1 MARREKKN
9 VKNNWILK
17 IIVVAIFLVAAIV
30 VIKISGNYRN
40 NDIVG
45 KINLII
51 NNSNVTSD
59 LKQDIFI
66 DENDVIY
73 ISKDDIENFFDNY
86 IIYISKD
93 DIENFFDN
101 YIYYDEKYNQII
113 TGSAT
118 KIANM
123 VVGENTATVNSAE
136 VDLKSPVIEKD
147 NEYYIPFS
155 ELDSVY
161 NVDIEYV
168 NNRVVI
174 DSLDRKY
181 QIATVAKDINVKS
194 NPTNLSRTVDKVKTG
209 DTVVISNRED
219 DLVKS
224 GWQKIRTSNGVLGYV
239 KENTLGKINTIR
251 EDIVETAKV
260 DGKVSLAW
268 EYFSDY
274 GEAPS
279 RTGAMDGVNVVSPTF
294 FRLEQSGQGNVTENV
309 GTAGLNY
316 INWAHNNGIE
326 VWAMISN
333 ESMMETTSE
342 IMNDYK
348 LRNKLIANIVDLV
361 VKYNLD
367 GINIDFEN
375 MYMEDKAM
383 FNRFL
388 IELEP
393 RLNEMGK
400 VLSVDVTAPDG
411 SETWSMCFD
420 RNTISKVAD
429 YIIFMAYDQYGANS
443 NKEGTTAGCD
453 WVEVNVTKF
462 LGQEGV
468 DPDKLILAVPFYTRL
483 WKEENGKISSDTVDL
498 KDVDKVLPSNVE
510 KRWDDNLKQYYVEYT
525 QNGAVYK
532 MWVEDTTS
540 ISAKLDLI
548 NEYKL
553 AGAAYWEKDREPDSL
568 WNIISETLGVE

>member
-17 IIVVAIFLVAAIV
+17 IIVVAIFLVAAII

-40 NDIVG
+40 DDIIG
-45 KINLII
+45 KINLVI

-86 IIYISKD
+86 I
-93 DIENFFDN
+93 
-101 YIYYDEKYNQII
+101 YYDEKYNQII
-113 TGSAT
+113 TGSST

-136 VDLKSPVIEKD
+136 IKLKSPVVEKD
-147 NEYYIPFS
+147 NEYFIPFS
-155 ELDSVY
+155 ELKGVY
-161 NVDIEYV
+161 NVDIEYI
-168 NNRVVI
+168 NNRVVV

-181 QIATVAKDINVKS
+181 QIATAAKDINVKS
-194 NPTNLSRTVDKVKTG
+194 NPTTLSRTVDKVKAG
-209 DTVVISNRED
+209 DAVVISNRED

-274 GEAPS
+274 GEAPARS
-279 RTGAMDGVNVVSPTF
+279 GAMDGVNVVSPTF

-316 INWAHNNGIE
+316 INWAHNNGIK

-333 ESMMETTSE
+333 ESMIETTSE
-342 IMNDYK
+342 IMNDYA
-348 LRNKLIANIVDLV
+348 LRNKLVNNIIDLV

-375 MYMEDKAM
+375 MYMDDKAM

-400 VLSVDVTAPDG
+400 ALSVDVTAPDG

-429 YIIFMAYDQYGANS
+429 YIIFMAYDQNGAS
-443 NKEGTTAGCD
+443 SPVEGTTAGCD
-453 WVEVNVTKF
+453 WVEANVTKF

-468 DPDKLILAVPFYTRL
+468 DSDKLVLAVPFYTRL
-483 WKEENGKISSDTVDL
+483 WKESNGEVSSDTVDL
-498 KDVDKVLPSNVE
+498 KDVDKVLPANVE
-510 KRWDDNLKQYYVEYT
+510 RKWDDNLKQYYVEYT
-525 QNGAVYK
+525 ENGAVYK
-532 MWVEDTTS
+532 MWIEDTTS

-548 NEYKL
+548 NEYQL
-553 AGAAYWEKDREPDSL
+553 AGAAYWEKDRE
-568 WNIISETLGVE
+568 SEEVWDVVQEKIFGN

>member
-1 MARREKKN
+1 MARREKSK

-17 IIVVAIFLVAAIV
+17 IIVVAVFLVATIL
-30 VIKISGNYRN
+30 VIKISGNYKN
-40 NDIVG
+40 NEIIG
-45 KINLII
+45 KINLVI
-51 NNSNVTSD
+51 NNSNVTNA
-59 LKQDIFI
+59 LKQDIFV
-66 DENDVIY
+66 DENNV
-73 ISKDDIENFFDNY
+73 
-86 IIYISKD
+86 IYISKD

-113 TGSAT
+113 TGSST

-123 VVGENTATVNSAE
+123 VVGENKAVVNSAE
-136 VDLKSPVIEKD
+136 IKLKSPVVEK
-147 NEYYIPFS
+147 NGEYFIPFS
-155 ELDSVY
+155 ELTGVY
-161 NVDIEYV
+161 NVDIEYI
-168 NNRVVI
+168 NNRVVV

-181 QIATVAKDINVKS
+181 QIATAAKNVSVKS
-194 NPTNLSRTVDKVKTG
+194 SPTALSRTVDKINAG

-239 KENTLGKINTIR
+239 KENTLGKTNTIR
-251 EDIVETAKV
+251 EDIEKTAKV
-260 DGKVSLAW
+260 EGKVSLAW

-274 GEAPS
+274 GEAPARS
-279 RTGAMDGVNVVSPTF
+279 GAMDGVNVVSPTF

-316 INWAHNNGIE
+316 INWAHNNGIK

-333 ESMMETTSE
+333 ESMIDTTSE
-342 IMNDYK
+342 ILNDYK
-348 LRNKLIANIVDLV
+348 YRDKLINNIVNLV

-400 VLSVDVTAPDG
+400 ALSVDVTAPDG

-429 YIIFMAYDQYGANS
+429 YIIFMAYDQYGAS
-443 NKEGTTAGCD
+443 SAQEGTTAGCN
-453 WVEVNVTKF
+453 WVEANITKF
-462 LGQEGV
+462 LGQEDV
-468 DPDKLILAVPFYTRL
+468 NPDKLVLAVPFYTRL
-483 WKEENGKISSDTVDL
+483 WVEGDEDSPYPVDM
-498 KDVDKVLPSNVE
+498 KNVDAVIPSNLE
-510 KRWDDNLKQYYVEYT
+510 KTWDDNLKQYYVEYT
-525 QNGAVYK
+525 ENGALHK
-532 MWVEDTTS
+532 MWIEDTTS

-548 NEYKL
+548 GKYKL
-553 AGAAYWEKDREPDSL
+553 AGAAYWEKDRESPEVWS
-568 WNIISETLGVE
+568 IVKEKLGN

>member
-1 MARREKKN
+1 MSRREKKS
-9 VKNNWILK
+9 VKGNWIFK
-17 IIVVAIFLVAAIV
+17 IIVVAIVLLAAIF
-30 VIKISGNYRN
+30 VIKIAGNYKN

-45 KINLII
+45 KVNLII
-51 NNSNVTSD
+51 NNSNVTAD
-59 LKQDIFI
+59 LRQDVFV
-66 DENDVIY
+66 DENGVIY
-73 ISKDDIENFFDNY
+73 IAKE
-86 IIYISKD
+86 

-113 TGSAT
+113 TGSST

-123 VVGENTATVNSAE
+123 VVGENSATVNSAE
-136 VDLKSPVIEKD
+136 VKLKSPVIEKE
-147 NEYYIPFS
+147 NKYFIPFS
-155 ELDSVY
+155 ELKSVY
-161 NVDIEYV
+161 NVDIEYI
-168 NNRVVI
+168 NNRVVV

-181 QIATVAKDINVKS
+181 QIATVAKDISIKS
-194 NPTNLSRTVDKVKTG
+194 KPTSLSRTVDKIKAG
-209 DTVVISNRED
+209 DAVVISNRKD

-224 GWQKIRTSNGVLGYV
+224 GWKKIRTSNGSLGYV
-239 KENTLGKINTIR
+239 KEDNLGKINTIR
-251 EDIVETAKV
+251 DDMVETSKV
-260 DGKVSLAW
+260 EGKVSLAW

-274 GEAPS
+274 GSAPERS
-279 RTGAMDGVNVVSPTF
+279 GAMDGVNVVSPTF
-294 FRLEQSGQGNVTENV
+294 FRLEQLGKGNVKENV
-309 GTAGLNY
+309 GTAGINY
-316 INWAHNNGIE
+316 INWAHNNGLK

-333 ESMMETTSE
+333 ESMLDTTSE

-348 LRNKLIANIVDLV
+348 LRNKLINNIVNLV

-400 VLSVDVTAPDG
+400 VLTVDVTAPDG

-429 YIIFMAYDQYGANS
+429 YIIFMAYDQYGASS

-453 WVEVNVTKF
+453 WVEANITKF

-468 DPDKLILAVPFYTRL
+468 NPDKLVLAVPFYTRL
-483 WKEENGKISSDTVDL
+483 WKEANGKVSSETVDL
-498 KDVDKVLPSNVE
+498 KDVDKVIPANVE
-510 KRWDDNLKQYYVEYT
+510 KKWNDNLKQYYIEYT

-532 MWVEDTTS
+532 MWIEDLKS

-548 NEYKL
+548 NKYKL
-553 AGAAYWEKDREPDSL
+553 AGVAYWEKDRESPEVWD
-568 WNIISETLGVE
+568 IVKEKLGN

>member
-30 VIKISGNYRN
+30 IIKISGNYRN
-40 NDIVG
+40 DDIIG
-45 KINLII
+45 KINLVI

-86 IIYISKD
+86 I
-93 DIENFFDN
+93 
-101 YIYYDEKYNQII
+101 YYDEKYNQII
-113 TGSAT
+113 TGSST

-136 VDLKSPVIEKD
+136 IKLKSPVVEKD
-147 NEYYIPFS
+147 NEYFIPFS
-155 ELDSVY
+155 ELKGVY
-161 NVDIEYV
+161 NVDIEYI
-168 NNRVVI
+168 NNRVVV

-194 NPTNLSRTVDKVKTG
+194 NPTTLSRTVDKVKAG
-209 DTVVISNRED
+209 DAVVISNRED
-219 DLVKS
+219 ELVKS

-274 GEAPS
+274 GEAPARS
-279 RTGAMDGVNVVSPTF
+279 GAMDGVNVVSPTF

-316 INWAHNNGIE
+316 INWAHNNGIK

-333 ESMMETTSE
+333 ESMIETTSE
-342 IMNDYK
+342 IMNDYA
-348 LRNKLIANIVDLV
+348 LRNKLVNNIIDLV

-375 MYMEDKAM
+375 MYMDDKAM

-400 VLSVDVTAPDG
+400 ALSVDVTAPDG

-429 YIIFMAYDQYGANS
+429 YIIFMAYDQNGAS
-443 NKEGTTAGCD
+443 SPVEGTTAGCD
-453 WVEVNVTKF
+453 WVEANVTKF

-468 DPDKLILAVPFYTRL
+468 DSDKLVLAVPFYTRL
-483 WKEENGKISSDTVDL
+483 WKESNGEVSSDTVDL
-498 KDVDKVLPSNVE
+498 KDVDKVLPANVE
-510 KRWDDNLKQYYVEYT
+510 RKWDDNLKQYYVEYT
-525 QNGAVYK
+525 ENGAVYK
-532 MWVEDTTS
+532 MWIEDTTS

-548 NEYKL
+548 NEYQL
-553 AGAAYWEKDREPDSL
+553 AGAAYWEKDRE
-568 WNIISETLGVE
+568 SEEVWDVVQEKLFGN

>member
-45 KINLII
+45 KINLVI

-66 DENDVIY
+66 DENDV
-73 ISKDDIENFFDNY
+73 
-86 IIYISKD
+86 IYISKD

-123 VVGENTATVNSAE
+123 VVGENMATVNSAE

-147 NEYYIPFS
+147 SEYYIPFS

-251 EDIVETAKV
+251 EDIVETTKV

-279 RTGAMDGVNVVSPTF
+279 RSGAMDGVNVVSPTF

-333 ESMMETTSE
+333 ESMLETTSE

-498 KDVDKVLPSNVE
+498 KDVDKVLLSNVE

-553 AGAAYWEKDREPDSL
+553 AGAAYWEKDRESPEVWDIVKEKL
-568 WNIISETLGVE
+568 FGN

>member
-30 VIKISGNYRN
+30 IIKISGNYRN
-40 NDIVG
+40 DDIIG
-45 KINLII
+45 KINLVI

-86 IIYISKD
+86 I
-93 DIENFFDN
+93 
-101 YIYYDEKYNQII
+101 YYDEKYNQII
-113 TGSAT
+113 TGSST

-136 VDLKSPVIEKD
+136 IKLKSPVVEKD
-147 NEYYIPFS
+147 NEYFIPFS
-155 ELDSVY
+155 ELKGVY
-161 NVDIEYV
+161 NVDIEYI
-168 NNRVVI
+168 NNRVVV

-181 QIATVAKDINVKS
+181 QIATAAKDINVKS
-194 NPTNLSRTVDKVKTG
+194 NPTTLSRTVDKVKAG
-209 DTVVISNRED
+209 DAVVISNRED

-274 GEAPS
+274 GEAPARS
-279 RTGAMDGVNVVSPTF
+279 GAMDGVNVVSPTF

-316 INWAHNNGIE
+316 INWAHNNGIK

-333 ESMMETTSE
+333 ESMIETTSE
-342 IMNDYK
+342 IMNDYA
-348 LRNKLIANIVDLV
+348 LRNKLVNNIIDLV

-375 MYMEDKAM
+375 MYMDDKAM

-400 VLSVDVTAPDG
+400 ALSVDVTAPDG

-429 YIIFMAYDQYGANS
+429 YIIFMAYDQNGAS
-443 NKEGTTAGCD
+443 SPVEGTTAGCD
-453 WVEVNVTKF
+453 WVEANVTKF

-468 DPDKLILAVPFYTRL
+468 DSDKLVLAVPFYTRL
-483 WKEENGKISSDTVDL
+483 WKESNGEVSSDTVDL
-498 KDVDKVLPSNVE
+498 KDVDKVLPANVE
-510 KRWDDNLKQYYVEYT
+510 RKWDDNLKQYYVEYT
-525 QNGAVYK
+525 ENGAVYK
-532 MWVEDTTS
+532 MWIEDTTS

-548 NEYKL
+548 NEYQL
-553 AGAAYWEKDREPDSL
+553 AGAAYWEKDRE
-568 WNIISETLGVE
+568 SEEVWDVVQEKLFGN

>member
-1 MARREKKN
+1 MSRREKKS
-9 VKNNWILK
+9 VKGNWIFK
-17 IIVVAIFLVAAIV
+17 IIVVAIVLLAAIF
-30 VIKISGNYRN
+30 VIKIAGNYKN

-45 KINLII
+45 KVNLII
-51 NNSNVTSD
+51 NNSNVTAD
-59 LKQDIFI
+59 LKQDVFV
-66 DENDVIY
+66 DENGVIY
-73 ISKDDIENFFDNY
+73 IAKE
-86 IIYISKD
+86 

-113 TGSAT
+113 TGSST

-123 VVGENTATVNSAE
+123 VVGENSATVNSAE
-136 VDLKSPVIEKD
+136 VKLKSPVIEKE
-147 NEYYIPFS
+147 NKYFIPFS
-155 ELDSVY
+155 ELKSVY
-161 NVDIEYV
+161 NVDIEYI
-168 NNRVVI
+168 NNRVVV

-181 QIATVAKDINVKS
+181 QIATVAKDISIKS
-194 NPTNLSRTVDKVKTG
+194 KPTSLSRTVDKIKAG
-209 DTVVISNRED
+209 DAVVISNRKD

-224 GWQKIRTSNGVLGYV
+224 GWKKIRTSNGSLGYV
-239 KENTLGKINTIR
+239 KEDNLGKINTIR
-251 EDIVETAKV
+251 DDMVETSKV
-260 DGKVSLAW
+260 EGKVSLAW

-274 GEAPS
+274 VSAPERS
-279 RTGAMDGVNVVSPTF
+279 GAMGGVNVVSPTF
-294 FRLEQSGQGNVTENV
+294 FRLEQLGKGNVKENV
-309 GTAGLNY
+309 GTAGINY
-316 INWAHNNGIE
+316 INWAHNNGLK

-333 ESMMETTSE
+333 ESMLDTTSE

-348 LRNKLIANIVDLV
+348 LRNKLINNIVNLV

-400 VLSVDVTAPDG
+400 VLTVDVTAPDG

-429 YIIFMAYDQYGANS
+429 YIIFMAYDQYGASS
-443 NKEGTTAGCD
+443 NKEGTTSGCD
-453 WVEVNVTKF
+453 WVEANITKF

-468 DPDKLILAVPFYTRL
+468 NPDKLVLAVPFYTRL
-483 WKEENGKISSDTVDL
+483 WKEANGKVSSETVDL
-498 KDVDKVLPSNVE
+498 KDVDKVIPANVE
-510 KRWDDNLKQYYVEYT
+510 KKWNDNLKQYYIEYT

-532 MWVEDTTS
+532 MWIEDLKS

-548 NEYKL
+548 NKYKL
-553 AGAAYWEKDREPDSL
+553 AGAAYWEKDRESPEVWD
-568 WNIISETLGVE
+568 IVKEKLGN

>member
-1 MARREKKN
+1 MSRREKKN
-9 VKNNWILK
+9 VKGNWIFK
-17 IIVVAIFLVAAIV
+17 IIVVAIVLLAAIF
-30 VIKISGNYRN
+30 VIKIAGNYKN

-45 KINLII
+45 KVNLII
-51 NNSNVTSD
+51 NNSNVTAD
-59 LKQDIFI
+59 LKQDVFV
-66 DENDVIY
+66 DENGVIY
-73 ISKDDIENFFDNY
+73 IAKE
-86 IIYISKD
+86 

-113 TGSAT
+113 TGSST

-123 VVGENTATVNSAE
+123 VVGGNSATVNSAE
-136 VDLKSPVIEKD
+136 VKLKSPVIEKE
-147 NEYYIPFS
+147 NKYFIPFS
-155 ELDSVY
+155 ELKSVY
-161 NVDIEYV
+161 NVDIEYI
-168 NNRVVI
+168 NNRVVV

-181 QIATVAKDINVKS
+181 QIATVAKDISIKS
-194 NPTNLSRTVDKVKTG
+194 KPTSLSRTVDKIKAG
-209 DTVVISNRED
+209 DAVVISNRKD

-224 GWQKIRTSNGVLGYV
+224 GWKKIRTSNGSLGYV
-239 KENTLGKINTIR
+239 KEDNLGKINTIR
-251 EDIVETAKV
+251 DDMVETSKV
-260 DGKVSLAW
+260 EGKVSLAW

-274 GEAPS
+274 GSAPERS
-279 RTGAMDGVNVVSPTF
+279 GAMDGVNIVSPTF
-294 FRLEQSGQGNVTENV
+294 FRLEQLGKGNVKENV
-309 GTAGLNY
+309 GTAGINY
-316 INWAHNNGIE
+316 INWAHNNGLK

-333 ESMMETTSE
+333 ESMLDTTSE

-348 LRNKLIANIVDLV
+348 LRNKLINNIVNLV

-400 VLSVDVTAPDG
+400 VLTVDVTAPDG

-429 YIIFMAYDQYGANS
+429 YIIFMAYDQYGASS

-453 WVEVNVTKF
+453 WVEANITKF

-468 DPDKLILAVPFYTRL
+468 NPDKLVLAVPFYTRL
-483 WKEENGKISSDTVDL
+483 WKEANGKVSSETVDL
-498 KDVDKVLPSNVE
+498 KDVDKVIPANVE
-510 KRWDDNLKQYYVEYT
+510 KKWNDNLKQYYIEYT

-532 MWVEDTTS
+532 MWIEDLKS

-548 NEYKL
+548 NKYKL
-553 AGAAYWEKDREPDSL
+553 AGAAYWEKDRESPEVWD
-568 WNIISETLGVE
+568 IVKEKLGN

>member
-1 MARREKKN
+1 MSRREKKS
-9 VKNNWILK
+9 VKGNWIFK
-17 IIVVAIFLVAAIV
+17 IIVVSIVLLAAIF
-30 VIKISGNYRN
+30 VIKIAGNYKN

-45 KINLII
+45 KVNLII
-51 NNSNVTSD
+51 NNSNVTAD
-59 LKQDIFI
+59 LKQDVFV
-66 DENDVIY
+66 DENGVIY
-73 ISKDDIENFFDNY
+73 IAKE
-86 IIYISKD
+86 

-113 TGSAT
+113 TGSST

-123 VVGENTATVNSAE
+123 VVGENSATVNSAE
-136 VDLKSPVIEKD
+136 VKLKSPVIEKE
-147 NEYYIPFS
+147 NKYFIPFS
-155 ELDSVY
+155 ELKSVY
-161 NVDIEYV
+161 NVDIEYI
-168 NNRVVI
+168 NNIVVV

-181 QIATVAKDINVKS
+181 QIATVAKDISIKS
-194 NPTNLSRTVDKVKTG
+194 KPTSLSRTVDKIKAG
-209 DTVVISNRED
+209 DAVVISNRKD

-224 GWQKIRTSNGVLGYV
+224 GWKKIRTSNGSLGYV
-239 KENTLGKINTIR
+239 KEDNLGKINTIR
-251 EDIVETAKV
+251 DDMVETSKV
-260 DGKVSLAW
+260 EGKVSLAW

-274 GEAPS
+274 GSAPERS
-279 RTGAMDGVNVVSPTF
+279 GAMDGVNVVSPTF
-294 FRLEQSGQGNVTENV
+294 FRLEQLGKGNVKENV
-309 GTAGLNY
+309 GTAGINY
-316 INWAHNNGIE
+316 INWAHNNGLK

-333 ESMMETTSE
+333 ESMLDTTSE

-348 LRNKLIANIVDLV
+348 LRNKLINNIVNLV

-400 VLSVDVTAPDG
+400 VLTVDVTAPDG

-429 YIIFMAYDQYGANS
+429 YIIFMAYDQYGASS

-453 WVEVNVTKF
+453 WVEANITKF

-468 DPDKLILAVPFYTRL
+468 NPDKLVLAVPFYTRL
-483 WKEENGKISSDTVDL
+483 WKEANGKVSSETVDL
-498 KDVDKVLPSNVE
+498 KDVDKVIPANVE
-510 KRWDDNLKQYYVEYT
+510 KKWNDNLKQYYIEYT

-532 MWVEDTTS
+532 MWIEDLKS

-548 NEYKL
+548 NKYKL
-553 AGAAYWEKDREPDSL
+553 AGAAYWEKDRESPEVWD
-568 WNIISETLGVE
+568 IVKEKLGN

>member
-1 MARREKKN
+1 MSRREKKS
-9 VKNNWILK
+9 VKGNWIFK
-17 IIVVAIFLVAAIV
+17 IIVVAIVLLAAIF
-30 VIKISGNYRN
+30 VIKIAGNYKN

-45 KINLII
+45 KVNLII
-51 NNSNVTSD
+51 NNSNVTAD
-59 LKQDIFI
+59 LKQDVFV
-66 DENDVIY
+66 DENGVIY
-73 ISKDDIENFFDNY
+73 IAKE
-86 IIYISKD
+86 

-113 TGSAT
+113 TGSST

-123 VVGENTATVNSAE
+123 VVGENSATVNSAE
-136 VDLKSPVIEKD
+136 VKLKSPVIEKE
-147 NEYYIPFS
+147 NKYFIPFS
-155 ELDSVY
+155 ELKSVY
-161 NVDIEYV
+161 NVDIEYI
-168 NNRVVI
+168 NNRVVV

-181 QIATVAKDINVKS
+181 QIATVAKDISIKS
-194 NPTNLSRTVDKVKTG
+194 KPTSLSRTVDKIKAG
-209 DTVVISNRED
+209 DAVVISNRKD

-224 GWQKIRTSNGVLGYV
+224 GWKKIRTSNGSLGYV
-239 KENTLGKINTIR
+239 KEDNLGKINTIR
-251 EDIVETAKV
+251 DDMVETSKV
-260 DGKVSLAW
+260 EGKVSLAW

-274 GEAPS
+274 GSAPERS
-279 RTGAMDGVNVVSPTF
+279 GAMDGVNVVSPTF
-294 FRLEQSGQGNVTENV
+294 FRLEQLGKGNVKENV
-309 GTAGLNY
+309 GTAGINY
-316 INWAHNNGIE
+316 INWAHNNGLK

-333 ESMMETTSE
+333 ESMLDTTSE

-348 LRNKLIANIVDLV
+348 LRNKLINNIVNLV

-400 VLSVDVTAPDG
+400 VLTVDVTAPDG

-420 RNTISKVAD
+420 RNIISKVAD
-429 YIIFMAYDQYGANS
+429 YIIFMAYDQYGASS

-453 WVEVNVTKF
+453 WVEANITKF

-468 DPDKLILAVPFYTRL
+468 NPDKLVLAVPFYTRL
-483 WKEENGKISSDTVDL
+483 WKEANGKVSSETVDL
-498 KDVDKVLPSNVE
+498 KDVDKVIPANVE
-510 KRWDDNLKQYYVEYT
+510 KKWNDNLKQYYIEYT

-532 MWVEDTTS
+532 MWIEDLKS

-548 NEYKL
+548 NKYKL
-553 AGAAYWEKDREPDSL
+553 AGAAYWEKDRESTEVWD
-568 WNIISETLGVE
+568 IVKEKLGN

>member
-1 MARREKKN
+1 MSRREKKS
-9 VKNNWILK
+9 VKGNWIFK
-17 IIVVAIFLVAAIV
+17 IIVVAIVLLAAIF
-30 VIKISGNYRN
+30 VIKIAGNYKN

-45 KINLII
+45 KVNLII
-51 NNSNVTSD
+51 NNSNVTAD
-59 LKQDIFI
+59 LRQDVFV
-66 DENDVIY
+66 DENGVIY
-73 ISKDDIENFFDNY
+73 IAKE
-86 IIYISKD
+86 

-113 TGSAT
+113 TGSST

-123 VVGENTATVNSAE
+123 VVGENSATVNSAE
-136 VDLKSPVIEKD
+136 VKLKSPVIEKE
-147 NEYYIPFS
+147 NKYFIPFS
-155 ELDSVY
+155 ELKSVY
-161 NVDIEYV
+161 NVDIEYI
-168 NNRVVI
+168 NNRVVV

-181 QIATVAKDINVKS
+181 QIATVTKDISIKS
-194 NPTNLSRTVDKVKTG
+194 KPTSLSRTVDKIKAG
-209 DTVVISNRED
+209 DAVVISNRKD

-224 GWQKIRTSNGVLGYV
+224 GWKKIRTSNGSLGYV
-239 KENTLGKINTIR
+239 KEDNLGKINTIR
-251 EDIVETAKV
+251 DDMVETSKV
-260 DGKVSLAW
+260 EGKVSLAW

-274 GEAPS
+274 GSAPERS
-279 RTGAMDGVNVVSPTF
+279 GAMDGVNVVSPTF
-294 FRLEQSGQGNVTENV
+294 FRLEQLGKGNVKENV
-309 GTAGLNY
+309 GTAGINY
-316 INWAHNNGIE
+316 INWAHNNGLK

-333 ESMMETTSE
+333 ESMLDTTSE

-348 LRNKLIANIVDLV
+348 LRNKLINNIVNLV

-400 VLSVDVTAPDG
+400 VLTVDVTAPDG

-429 YIIFMAYDQYGANS
+429 YIIFMAYDQYGASS

-453 WVEVNVTKF
+453 WVEANITKF

-468 DPDKLILAVPFYTRL
+468 NPDKLVLAVPFYTRL
-483 WKEENGKISSDTVDL
+483 WKEANGKVSSETVDL
-498 KDVDKVLPSNVE
+498 KDVDKVIPANVE
-510 KRWDDNLKQYYVEYT
+510 KKWNDNLKQYYIEYT

-532 MWVEDTTS
+532 MWIEDLKS

-548 NEYKL
+548 NKYKL
-553 AGAAYWEKDREPDSL
+553 AGAAYWEKDRESPEVWD
-568 WNIISETLGVE
+568 IVKEKLGN

>member
-1 MARREKKN
+1 MSRREKKN
-9 VKNNWILK
+9 VKGNWIFK
-17 IIVVAIFLVAAIV
+17 IIVVAIVLLAAIF
-30 VIKISGNYRN
+30 VIKIAGNYKN
-40 NDIVG
+40 NDVVG
-45 KINLII
+45 KVNLII
-51 NNSNVTSD
+51 NNSNVTAD
-59 LKQDIFI
+59 LKQDVFV
-66 DENDVIY
+66 DENGVIY
-73 ISKDDIENFFDNY
+73 IAKE
-86 IIYISKD
+86 

-113 TGSAT
+113 TGSST

-123 VVGENTATVNSAE
+123 VVGENSATVNSAE
-136 VDLKSPVIEKD
+136 VKLKSPVIEKE
-147 NEYYIPFS
+147 NKYFIPFS
-155 ELDSVY
+155 ELKSVY
-161 NVDIEYV
+161 NVDIEYI
-168 NNRVVI
+168 NNRVVV

-181 QIATVAKDINVKS
+181 QIATVAKDISIKS
-194 NPTNLSRTVDKVKTG
+194 KPTSLSRTVDKIKAG
-209 DTVVISNRED
+209 DAVVISNRKD

-224 GWQKIRTSNGVLGYV
+224 GWKKIRTSNGSLGYV
-239 KENTLGKINTIR
+239 KEDNLGKINTIR
-251 EDIVETAKV
+251 DDMVETSKV
-260 DGKVSLAW
+260 EGKVSLAW

-274 GEAPS
+274 GSAPERS
-279 RTGAMDGVNVVSPTF
+279 GAMDGVNVVSPTF
-294 FRLEQSGQGNVTENV
+294 FRLEQLGKGNVKENV
-309 GTAGLNY
+309 GTAGINY
-316 INWAHNNGIE
+316 INWAHNNGLK

-333 ESMMETTSE
+333 ESMLDTTSE

-348 LRNKLIANIVDLV
+348 LRNKLINNIVNLV

-400 VLSVDVTAPDG
+400 VLTVDVTAPDG

-429 YIIFMAYDQYGANS
+429 YIIFMAYDQYGASS

-453 WVEVNVTKF
+453 WVEANITKF

-468 DPDKLILAVPFYTRL
+468 NPDKLVLAVPFYTRL
-483 WKEENGKISSDTVDL
+483 WKEANGKVSSETVDL
-498 KDVDKVLPSNVE
+498 KDVDKVIPANVE
-510 KRWDDNLKQYYVEYT
+510 KKWNDNLKQYYIEYT

-532 MWVEDTTS
+532 MWIEDLKS

-548 NEYKL
+548 NKYKL
-553 AGAAYWEKDREPDSL
+553 AGAAYWEKDRESPEVWD
-568 WNIISETLGVE
+568 IVKEKLGN

>member
-1 MARREKKN
+1 MSRREKKN
-9 VKNNWILK
+9 VKGNWIFK
-17 IIVVAIFLVAAIV
+17 IIVVAIVLLAAIF
-30 VIKISGNYRN
+30 VIKIAGNYKN

-45 KINLII
+45 KVNLII
-51 NNSNVTSD
+51 NNSNVTAD
-59 LKQDIFI
+59 LKQDVFV
-66 DENDVIY
+66 DENGVIY
-73 ISKDDIENFFDNY
+73 IAKE
-86 IIYISKD
+86 

-113 TGSAT
+113 TGSST

-123 VVGENTATVNSAE
+123 VVGENSATVNSAE
-136 VDLKSPVIEKD
+136 VKLKSPVIEKE
-147 NEYYIPFS
+147 NKYFIPFS
-155 ELDSVY
+155 ELKSVY
-161 NVDIEYV
+161 NVDIEYI
-168 NNRVVI
+168 NNRVVV

-181 QIATVAKDINVKS
+181 QIATVAKDISIKS
-194 NPTNLSRTVDKVKTG
+194 KPISLSRTVDKIKAG
-209 DTVVISNRED
+209 DAVVISNRKD

-224 GWQKIRTSNGVLGYV
+224 GWKKIRTSNGSLGYV
-239 KENTLGKINTIR
+239 KEDNLGKINTIR
-251 EDIVETAKV
+251 DDMVETSKV
-260 DGKVSLAW
+260 EGKVSLAW

-274 GEAPS
+274 GSAPERS
-279 RTGAMDGVNVVSPTF
+279 GAMDGVNVVSPTF
-294 FRLEQSGQGNVTENV
+294 FRLEQLGKGNVKENV
-309 GTAGLNY
+309 GTAGINY
-316 INWAHNNGIE
+316 INWAHNNGLK

-333 ESMMETTSE
+333 ESMLDTTSE

-348 LRNKLIANIVDLV
+348 LRNKLINNIVNLV

-400 VLSVDVTAPDG
+400 VLTVDVTAPDG

-429 YIIFMAYDQYGANS
+429 YIIFMAYDQYGASS

-453 WVEVNVTKF
+453 WVEANITKF

-468 DPDKLILAVPFYTRL
+468 NPDKLVLAVPFYTRL
-483 WKEENGKISSDTVDL
+483 WKEANGKVSSETVDL
-498 KDVDKVLPSNVE
+498 KDVDKVIPANVE
-510 KRWDDNLKQYYVEYT
+510 KKWNDNLKQYYIEYT

-532 MWVEDTTS
+532 MWIEDLKS

-548 NEYKL
+548 NKYKL
-553 AGAAYWEKDREPDSL
+553 AGAAYWEKDRESPEVWD
-568 WNIISETLGVE
+568 IVKEKLGN

>member
-1 MARREKKN
+1 MSRREKKN
-9 VKNNWILK
+9 VKGNWIFK
-17 IIVVAIFLVAAIV
+17 IIVVAIVLLAAIF
-30 VIKISGNYRN
+30 VIKIAGNYKN

-45 KINLII
+45 KVNLII
-51 NNSNVTSD
+51 NNSNVTAD
-59 LKQDIFI
+59 LKQDVFV
-66 DENDVIY
+66 DENGVIY
-73 ISKDDIENFFDNY
+73 IAKE
-86 IIYISKD
+86 

-113 TGSAT
+113 TGSST

-123 VVGENTATVNSAE
+123 VVGENSATVNSAE
-136 VDLKSPVIEKD
+136 VKLKSPVIEKE
-147 NEYYIPFS
+147 NKYFIPFS
-155 ELDSVY
+155 ELKSVY
-161 NVDIEYV
+161 NVDIEYI
-168 NNRVVI
+168 NNRVVV

-181 QIATVAKDINVKS
+181 QIATVAKDISIKS
-194 NPTNLSRTVDKVKTG
+194 KPTSLSRTVDKIKAG
-209 DTVVISNRED
+209 DAVVISNRKD

-224 GWQKIRTSNGVLGYV
+224 GWKKIRTSNGSLGYV
-239 KENTLGKINTIR
+239 KEDNLGKINTIR
-251 EDIVETAKV
+251 DDMVETSKV
-260 DGKVSLAW
+260 EGKVSLAW

-274 GEAPS
+274 GSAPERS
-279 RTGAMDGVNVVSPTF
+279 GAMDGVNVVSPTF
-294 FRLEQSGQGNVTENV
+294 FRLEQLGKGNVKENV
-309 GTAGLNY
+309 GTAGINY
-316 INWAHNNGIE
+316 INWAHNNGLK

-333 ESMMETTSE
+333 ESMLDTTSE

-348 LRNKLIANIVDLV
+348 LRNKLINNIVNLV

-400 VLSVDVTAPDG
+400 VLTVDVTAPDG

-429 YIIFMAYDQYGANS
+429 YIIFMAYDQYGASS

-453 WVEVNVTKF
+453 WVEANITKF

-468 DPDKLILAVPFYTRL
+468 NPDKLVLAVPFYTRL
-483 WKEENGKISSDTVDL
+483 WKEENGKVSSETVDL
-498 KDVDKVLPSNVE
+498 KDVDKVIPANVE
-510 KRWDDNLKQYYVEYT
+510 KKWNDNLKQYYIEYT

-532 MWVEDTTS
+532 MWIEDLKS

-548 NEYKL
+548 NKYKL
-553 AGAAYWEKDREPDSL
+553 AGAAYWEKDRESPEVWD
-568 WNIISETLGVE
+568 IVKEKLGN

>member
-1 MARREKKN
+1 MSRREKKN
-9 VKNNWILK
+9 VKGNWIFK
-17 IIVVAIFLVAAIV
+17 IIVVAIVLLAAIF
-30 VIKISGNYRN
+30 VIKIAGNYKN

-45 KINLII
+45 KVNLII
-51 NNSNVTSD
+51 NNSNVTAD
-59 LKQDIFI
+59 LKQDVFV
-66 DENDVIY
+66 DENGVIY
-73 ISKDDIENFFDNY
+73 IAKE
-86 IIYISKD
+86 

-113 TGSAT
+113 TGSST

-123 VVGENTATVNSAE
+123 VVGENSATVNSAE
-136 VDLKSPVIEKD
+136 VKLKSPVIEKE
-147 NEYYIPFS
+147 NKYFIPFS
-155 ELDSVY
+155 ELKSVY
-161 NVDIEYV
+161 NVDIEYI
-168 NNRVVI
+168 NNRVVV

-181 QIATVAKDINVKS
+181 QIATVAKDISIKS
-194 NPTNLSRTVDKVKTG
+194 KPTSLSRTVDKIKAG
-209 DTVVISNRED
+209 DAVVISNRKD

-224 GWQKIRTSNGVLGYV
+224 GWKKIRTSNGSLGYV
-239 KENTLGKINTIR
+239 KEDNLGKINTIR
-251 EDIVETAKV
+251 DDMVETSKV
-260 DGKVSLAW
+260 EGKVSLAW

-274 GEAPS
+274 GSAPERS
-279 RTGAMDGVNVVSPTF
+279 GAMDGVNVVSPTF
-294 FRLEQSGQGNVTENV
+294 FRLEQLGKGNVKENV
-309 GTAGLNY
+309 GTAGINY
-316 INWAHNNGIE
+316 INWAHNNGLK

-333 ESMMETTSE
+333 ESMLDTTSE

-348 LRNKLIANIVDLV
+348 LRNKLINNIVNLV

-400 VLSVDVTAPDG
+400 VLTVDVTAPDG

-429 YIIFMAYDQYGANS
+429 YIIFMAYDQYGASS

-453 WVEVNVTKF
+453 WVEANITKF

-468 DPDKLILAVPFYTRL
+468 NPDKLVLAVPFYTRL
-483 WKEENGKISSDTVDL
+483 WKEANGKVSSETVD
-498 KDVDKVLPSNVE
+498 
-510 KRWDDNLKQYYVEYT
+510 
-525 QNGAVYK
+525 
-532 MWVEDTTS
+532 
-540 ISAKLDLI
+540 
-548 NEYKL
+548 
-553 AGAAYWEKDREPDSL
+553 
-568 WNIISETLGVE
+568 

>member
-1 MARREKKN
+1 MSRREKKS
-9 VKNNWILK
+9 VKGNWIFK
-17 IIVVAIFLVAAIV
+17 IIVVSIVLLAAIF
-30 VIKISGNYRN
+30 VIKIAGNYKN

-45 KINLII
+45 KVNLII
-51 NNSNVTSD
+51 NNSNVTAD
-59 LKQDIFI
+59 LKQDVFV
-66 DENDVIY
+66 DENGVIY
-73 ISKDDIENFFDNY
+73 IAKE
-86 IIYISKD
+86 

-113 TGSAT
+113 TGSST

-123 VVGENTATVNSAE
+123 VVGENLATVNSAE
-136 VDLKSPVIEKD
+136 VKLKSPVIEKE
-147 NEYYIPFS
+147 NKYFIPFS
-155 ELDSVY
+155 ELKSVY
-161 NVDIEYV
+161 NVDIEYI
-168 NNRVVI
+168 NNRVVV

-181 QIATVAKDINVKS
+181 QIATVAKDISIKS
-194 NPTNLSRTVDKVKTG
+194 KPTSLSRTVDKIKAG
-209 DTVVISNRED
+209 DAVVISNRKD

-224 GWQKIRTSNGVLGYV
+224 GWKKIRTSNGSLGYV
-239 KENTLGKINTIR
+239 KEDNLGKINTIR
-251 EDIVETAKV
+251 DDMVETSKV
-260 DGKVSLAW
+260 EGKVSLAW

-274 GEAPS
+274 GSAPERS
-279 RTGAMDGVNVVSPTF
+279 GAMDGVNVVSPTF
-294 FRLEQSGQGNVTENV
+294 FRLEQLGKGNVKENV
-309 GTAGLNY
+309 GTAGINY
-316 INWAHNNGIE
+316 INWAHNNGLK

-333 ESMMETTSE
+333 ESMLDTTSE

-348 LRNKLIANIVDLV
+348 LRNKLINNIVNLV

-400 VLSVDVTAPDG
+400 VLTVDVTAPDG

-429 YIIFMAYDQYGANS
+429 YIIFMAYDQYGASS

-453 WVEVNVTKF
+453 WVEANITKF

-468 DPDKLILAVPFYTRL
+468 NPDKLVLAVPFYTRL
-483 WKEENGKISSDTVDL
+483 WKEENGKVSSETVDL
-498 KDVDKVLPSNVE
+498 KDVDKVIPANVE
-510 KRWDDNLKQYYVEYT
+510 KRWNDNLKQYYIEYT

-532 MWVEDTTS
+532 MWIEDLKS

-548 NEYKL
+548 NKYKL
-553 AGAAYWEKDREPDSL
+553 AGAAYWEKDRESTEVWD
-568 WNIISETLGVE
+568 IVKEKLGN

>member
-1 MARREKKN
+1 MSRREKKS
-9 VKNNWILK
+9 VKGNWIFK
-17 IIVVAIFLVAAIV
+17 IIVVAIVLLAAIF
-30 VIKISGNYRN
+30 VIKIAGNYKN

-45 KINLII
+45 KVNLII
-51 NNSNVTSD
+51 NNSNVTAD
-59 LKQDIFI
+59 LKQDVFV
-66 DENDVIY
+66 DENGVIY
-73 ISKDDIENFFDNY
+73 IAKE
-86 IIYISKD
+86 

-113 TGSAT
+113 TGSST

-123 VVGENTATVNSAE
+123 VVGENSATVNSAE
-136 VDLKSPVIEKD
+136 VKLKSPVIEKE
-147 NEYYIPFS
+147 NKYFIPFS
-155 ELDSVY
+155 ELKSVY
-161 NVDIEYV
+161 NVDIEYI
-168 NNRVVI
+168 NNRVVV

-181 QIATVAKDINVKS
+181 QIATVAKDISIKS
-194 NPTNLSRTVDKVKTG
+194 KPTSLSRTVDKIKVG
-209 DTVVISNRED
+209 DAVVISNRKD

-224 GWQKIRTSNGVLGYV
+224 GWKKIRTSNGSLGYV
-239 KENTLGKINTIR
+239 KEDNLGKINTIR
-251 EDIVETAKV
+251 DDMVETSKV
-260 DGKVSLAW
+260 EGKVSLAW

-274 GEAPS
+274 GSAPERS
-279 RTGAMDGVNVVSPTF
+279 GAMDGVNVVSPTF
-294 FRLEQSGQGNVTENV
+294 FRLEQLGKGNVKENV
-309 GTAGLNY
+309 GTAGINY
-316 INWAHNNGIE
+316 INWAHNNGLK

-333 ESMMETTSE
+333 ESMLDTTSE

-348 LRNKLIANIVDLV
+348 LRNKLINNIVNLV

-400 VLSVDVTAPDG
+400 VLTVDVTAPDG

-429 YIIFMAYDQYGANS
+429 YIIFMAYDQYGASS

-453 WVEVNVTKF
+453 WVEANITKF

-468 DPDKLILAVPFYTRL
+468 NPDKLVLAVPFYTRL
-483 WKEENGKISSDTVDL
+483 WKEANGKVSSETVDL
-498 KDVDKVLPSNVE
+498 KDVDKVIPANVE
-510 KRWDDNLKQYYVEYT
+510 KKWNDNLKQYYIEYT
-525 QNGAVYK
+525 QHGAVYK
-532 MWVEDTTS
+532 MWIEDLKS

-548 NEYKL
+548 NKYTL
-553 AGAAYWEKDREPDSL
+553 AGAAYWEKDRESPEVWD
-568 WNIISETLGVE
+568 IVKEKLGN

>member
-1 MARREKKN
+1 MSRREKKS
-9 VKNNWILK
+9 VKGNWIFK
-17 IIVVAIFLVAAIV
+17 IIVVAIVLLAAIF
-30 VIKISGNYRN
+30 VIKIAGNYKN

-45 KINLII
+45 KVNLII
-51 NNSNVTSD
+51 NNSNVTAD
-59 LKQDIFI
+59 LKQDVFV
-66 DENDVIY
+66 DENGVIY
-73 ISKDDIENFFDNY
+73 IAKE
-86 IIYISKD
+86 

-113 TGSAT
+113 TGSDT

-123 VVGENTATVNSAE
+123 VVGENSATVNSAE
-136 VDLKSPVIEKD
+136 VKLKSPVIEK
-147 NEYYIPFS
+147 ESKYFIPFS
-155 ELDSVY
+155 ELKGVY
-161 NVDIEYV
+161 NVDIEYM
-168 NNRVVI
+168 NNKVVV
-174 DSLDRKY
+174 DSLNRKY
-181 QIATVAKDINVKS
+181 QIATVSKNISVKS
-194 NPTNLSRTVDKVKTG
+194 KPTSLSRTVDKIKAG
-209 DTVVISNRED
+209 DAVVISNRKD

-224 GWQKIRTSNGVLGYV
+224 GWQKIRTSNGNLGYV
-239 KENTLGKINTIR
+239 KENNLGKINTIR
-251 EDIVETAKV
+251 DDMVETSKIE
-260 DGKVSLAW
+260 GKVSLAW

-274 GEAPS
+274 GSAPERS
-279 RTGAMDGVNVVSPTF
+279 GAMDGVNVVSPTF
-294 FRLEQSGQGNVTENV
+294 FRLEQLGKGNVKENV
-309 GTAGLNY
+309 GTDGINY
-316 INWAHNNGIE
+316 INWAHNNGLK

-333 ESMMETTSE
+333 ESMLDTTSE

-348 LRNKLIANIVDLV
+348 LRNKLINNIVNLV

-400 VLSVDVTAPDG
+400 VLTVDVTAPDG

-429 YIIFMAYDQYGANS
+429 YIIFMAYDQYGASS

-453 WVEVNVTKF
+453 WVEANITKF

-468 DPDKLILAVPFYTRL
+468 NPDKLVLAVPFYTRL
-483 WKEENGKISSDTVDL
+483 WKEENGKVSSETVDL
-498 KDVDKVLPSNVE
+498 KDVDKVIPANVE
-510 KRWDDNLKQYYVEYT
+510 KRWNDNLKQYYIEYT

-532 MWVEDTTS
+532 MWIEDLKS

-548 NEYKL
+548 NKYKL
-553 AGAAYWEKDREPDSL
+553 AGAAYWEKDRESPDV
-568 WNIISETLGVE
+568 WNIVKEKLGN

>member
-59 LKQDIFI
+59 LKQDVFV
-66 DENDVIY
+66 DENDV
-73 ISKDDIENFFDNY
+73 
-86 IIYISKD
+86 IYISKD

-113 TGSAT
+113 TGSST

-136 VDLKSPVIEKD
+136 IKLKSPVVERD
-147 NEYYIPFS
+147 NEYFIPFS
-155 ELDSVY
+155 ELKGVY
-161 NVDIEYV
+161 NVDIEYI
-168 NNRVVI
+168 NNRVVV

-181 QIATVAKDINVKS
+181 QIATVAKDISVKS
-194 NPTNLSRTVDKVKTG
+194 NPTSLSRTVDKVKSG

-239 KENTLGKINTIR
+239 KENNLGKINTIR
-251 EDIVETAKV
+251 EDIVETAKI

-274 GEAPS
+274 GEAPARS
-279 RTGAMDGVNVVSPTF
+279 GAMDGVNVVSPTF

-316 INWAHNNGIE
+316 INWAHNNGIK

-333 ESMMETTSE
+333 ESMIETTSE
-342 IMNDYK
+342 IMNDYA
-348 LRNKLIANIVDLV
+348 LRNKLINNIVDLV

-400 VLSVDVTAPDG
+400 ALSIDVTAPDG

-429 YIIFMAYDQYGANS
+429 YIIFMGYDQNGAS
-443 NKEGTTAGCD
+443 SPVEGTTAGCD
-453 WVEVNVTKF
+453 WVEANITKF

-468 DPDKLILAVPFYTRL
+468 EPDKLVLAVPFYTRL
-483 WKEENGKISSDTVDL
+483 WKESNGEITSDTVDL
-498 KDVDKVLPSNVE
+498 KDVDEVLPANVE
-510 KRWDDNLKQYYVEYT
+510 KKWDDNLKQYYVEYT
-525 QNGAVYK
+525 ENGAVYK
-532 MWVEDTTS
+532 MWIEDTTS

-548 NEYKL
+548 NEYQL
-553 AGAAYWEKDREPDSL
+553 AGAAYWEKDRESPEI
-568 WNIISETLGVE
+568 WNIVQEKLFGN

>member
-1 MARREKKN
+1 MSRREKKN
-9 VKNNWILK
+9 VKGNWIFK
-17 IIVVAIFLVAAIV
+17 IIVVAIVLLAAIF
-30 VIKISGNYRN
+30 VIKIAGNYKN

-45 KINLII
+45 KVNLII
-51 NNSNVTSD
+51 NNSNVTAD
-59 LKQDIFI
+59 LKQDVFV
-66 DENDVIY
+66 DENGVIY
-73 ISKDDIENFFDNY
+73 IAKE
-86 IIYISKD
+86 

-113 TGSAT
+113 TGSST

-123 VVGENTATVNSAE
+123 VVGENSATVNSAE
-136 VDLKSPVIEKD
+136 VKLKSPVIEKE
-147 NEYYIPFS
+147 NKYFIPFS
-155 ELDSVY
+155 ELKSVY
-161 NVDIEYV
+161 NVDIEYI
-168 NNRVVI
+168 NNRVVV
-174 DSLDRKY
+174 DSLDKKY
-181 QIATVAKDINVKS
+181 QIATVAKDISIKS
-194 NPTNLSRTVDKVKTG
+194 KPTSLSRTVDKIKAG
-209 DTVVISNRED
+209 DAVVISNRKD

-224 GWQKIRTSNGVLGYV
+224 GWKKIRTSNGSLGYV
-239 KENTLGKINTIR
+239 KEDNLGKINTIR
-251 EDIVETAKV
+251 DDMVETSKV
-260 DGKVSLAW
+260 EGKVSLAW

-274 GEAPS
+274 GSAPERS
-279 RTGAMDGVNVVSPTF
+279 GAMDGVNVVSPTF
-294 FRLEQSGQGNVTENV
+294 FRLEQLGKGNVKENV
-309 GTAGLNY
+309 GTAGINY
-316 INWAHNNGIE
+316 INWAHNNGLK

-333 ESMMETTSE
+333 ESMLDTTSE

-348 LRNKLIANIVDLV
+348 LRNKLINNIVNLV

-400 VLSVDVTAPDG
+400 VLTVDVTAPDG

-429 YIIFMAYDQYGANS
+429 YIIFMAYDQYGASS

-453 WVEVNVTKF
+453 WVEANITKF

-468 DPDKLILAVPFYTRL
+468 NPDKLVLAVPFYTRL
-483 WKEENGKISSDTVDL
+483 WKEANGKVSSETVDL
-498 KDVDKVLPSNVE
+498 KDVDKVIPANVE
-510 KRWDDNLKQYYVEYT
+510 KKWNDNLKQYYIEYT

-532 MWVEDTTS
+532 MWIEDLKS

-548 NEYKL
+548 NKYKL
-553 AGAAYWEKDREPDSL
+553 AGAAYWEKDRESQEVWD
-568 WNIISETLGVE
+568 IVKEKLGN

>member
-1 MARREKKN
+1 MSRREKKS
-9 VKNNWILK
+9 VKGNWIFK
-17 IIVVAIFLVAAIV
+17 IIVVAIVLLAAIF
-30 VIKISGNYRN
+30 VIKIAGNYKN

-45 KINLII
+45 KVNLII
-51 NNSNVTSD
+51 NNSNVTAD
-59 LKQDIFI
+59 LKQDVFV
-66 DENDVIY
+66 DENGVIY
-73 ISKDDIENFFDNY
+73 IAKE
-86 IIYISKD
+86 

-113 TGSAT
+113 TGSST

-123 VVGENTATVNSAE
+123 VVGENSATVNSAE
-136 VDLKSPVIEKD
+136 VKLKSPVIEKE
-147 NEYYIPFS
+147 NKYFIPFS
-155 ELDSVY
+155 ELKSVY
-161 NVDIEYV
+161 NVDIEYI
-168 NNRVVI
+168 NNRVVV

-181 QIATVAKDINVKS
+181 QIATVAKDISIKS
-194 NPTNLSRTVDKVKTG
+194 KPTSLSRTVDKIKAG
-209 DTVVISNRED
+209 DAVVISNRKD

-224 GWQKIRTSNGVLGYV
+224 GWKKIRTSNGSLGYV
-239 KENTLGKINTIR
+239 KEDNLGKINTIR
-251 EDIVETAKV
+251 DDMVETSKV
-260 DGKVSLAW
+260 EGKVSLAW

-274 GEAPS
+274 GSAPERS
-279 RTGAMDGVNVVSPTF
+279 GAMDGVNVVSPTF
-294 FRLEQSGQGNVTENV
+294 FRLEQLGKGNVKENV
-309 GTAGLNY
+309 GTAGINY
-316 INWAHNNGIE
+316 INWAHNNGLK

-333 ESMMETTSE
+333 ESMLDTTSE

-348 LRNKLIANIVDLV
+348 LRNKLINNIVNLV

-400 VLSVDVTAPDG
+400 VLTVDVTAPDG

-420 RNTISKVAD
+420 RNIISKVAD
-429 YIIFMAYDQYGANS
+429 YIIFMAYDQYGASS

-453 WVEVNVTKF
+453 WVEANITKF

-468 DPDKLILAVPFYTRL
+468 NPDKLVLAVPFYTRL
-483 WKEENGKISSDTVDL
+483 WKEANGKVSSETVDL
-498 KDVDKVLPSNVE
+498 KDVDKVIPANVE
-510 KRWDDNLKQYYVEYT
+510 KKWNDNLKQYYIEYT

-532 MWVEDTTS
+532 MWIEDLKS

-548 NEYKL
+548 NKYKL
-553 AGAAYWEKDREPDSL
+553 AGAAYWEKDRESPEVWD
-568 WNIISETLGVE
+568 IVKEKLGN

>member
-1 MARREKKN
+1 MSRREKKN
-9 VKNNWILK
+9 VKGNWIFK
-17 IIVVAIFLVAAIV
+17 IIVVAIVLLAAIF
-30 VIKISGNYRN
+30 VIKIAGNYKN

-45 KINLII
+45 KVNLII
-51 NNSNVTSD
+51 NNSNVTAD
-59 LKQDIFI
+59 LKQDVFV
-66 DENDVIY
+66 DENGVIY
-73 ISKDDIENFFDNY
+73 IAKE
-86 IIYISKD
+86 

-113 TGSAT
+113 TGSST

-123 VVGENTATVNSAE
+123 VVGENSATVNSAE
-136 VDLKSPVIEKD
+136 VKLKSPVIEKE
-147 NEYYIPFS
+147 NKYFIPFS
-155 ELDSVY
+155 ELKSVY
-161 NVDIEYV
+161 NVDIEYI
-168 NNRVVI
+168 NNRVVV

-181 QIATVAKDINVKS
+181 QIATVAKDISIKS
-194 NPTNLSRTVDKVKTG
+194 KPTSLSRTVDKIKAG
-209 DTVVISNRED
+209 DAVVISNRKD

-224 GWQKIRTSNGVLGYV
+224 GWKKIRTSNGSLGYV
-239 KENTLGKINTIR
+239 KEDNLGKINTIR
-251 EDIVETAKV
+251 DDMVETSKV
-260 DGKVSLAW
+260 EGKVSLAW

-274 GEAPS
+274 GSAPERS
-279 RTGAMDGVNVVSPTF
+279 GAMDGVNVVSPTF
-294 FRLEQSGQGNVTENV
+294 FRLEQLGKGNVKENV
-309 GTAGLNY
+309 GTAGINY
-316 INWAHNNGIE
+316 INWAHNNGLK

-333 ESMMETTSE
+333 ESMLDTTSE

-348 LRNKLIANIVDLV
+348 LRNKLINNIVNLV

-400 VLSVDVTAPDG
+400 VLTVDVTAPDG

-429 YIIFMAYDQYGANS
+429 YIIFMAYDQYGASS

-453 WVEVNVTKF
+453 WVEANITKF

-468 DPDKLILAVPFYTRL
+468 NPDKLVLAVPFYTRL
-483 WKEENGKISSDTVDL
+483 WKEANGKVSSETVDL
-498 KDVDKVLPSNVE
+498 KDVDKVIPANVE
-510 KRWDDNLKQYYVEYT
+510 KRWNDNLKQYYIEYT

-532 MWVEDTTS
+532 MWIEDLKS

-548 NEYKL
+548 NKYKL
-553 AGAAYWEKDREPDSL
+553 AGAAYWEKDRESPEVWD
-568 WNIISETLGVE
+568 IVKEKLGN

>member
-1 MARREKKN
+1 MSRREKKN
-9 VKNNWILK
+9 VKGNWIFK
-17 IIVVAIFLVAAIV
+17 IIVVAIVLLAAIF
-30 VIKISGNYRN
+30 VIKIAGNYKN

-45 KINLII
+45 KVNLII
-51 NNSNVTSD
+51 NNSNVTAD
-59 LKQDIFI
+59 LKQDVFV
-66 DENDVIY
+66 DENGVIY
-73 ISKDDIENFFDNY
+73 IAKE
-86 IIYISKD
+86 

-113 TGSAT
+113 TGSST

-123 VVGENTATVNSAE
+123 VVGENSATVNSAE
-136 VDLKSPVIEKD
+136 VKLKSPVIEKE
-147 NEYYIPFS
+147 NKYFIPFS
-155 ELDSVY
+155 ELKSVY
-161 NVDIEYV
+161 NVDIEYI
-168 NNRVVI
+168 NNRVVV

-181 QIATVAKDINVKS
+181 QIATVAKDISIKS
-194 NPTNLSRTVDKVKTG
+194 KPTSLSRTVDKIKAG
-209 DTVVISNRED
+209 DAVVISNRKD

-224 GWQKIRTSNGVLGYV
+224 GWKKIRTSNGSLGYV
-239 KENTLGKINTIR
+239 KEDNLGKINTIR
-251 EDIVETAKV
+251 DDMVETSKV
-260 DGKVSLAW
+260 EGKVSLAW

-274 GEAPS
+274 GSAPERS
-279 RTGAMDGVNVVSPTF
+279 GAMDGVNVVSPTF
-294 FRLEQSGQGNVTENV
+294 FRLEQLGKGNVKENV
-309 GTAGLNY
+309 GTAGINY
-316 INWAHNNGIE
+316 INWAHNNGLK

-333 ESMMETTSE
+333 ESMLDTTSE

-348 LRNKLIANIVDLV
+348 LRNKLINNIVNLV

-375 MYMEDKAM
+375 MYMEDKVM

-400 VLSVDVTAPDG
+400 VLTVDVTAPDG

-429 YIIFMAYDQYGANS
+429 YIIFMAYDQYGASS

-453 WVEVNVTKF
+453 WVEANITKF

-468 DPDKLILAVPFYTRL
+468 NPDKLVLAVPFYTRL
-483 WKEENGKISSDTVDL
+483 WKEANGKVSSETVDL
-498 KDVDKVLPSNVE
+498 KDVDKVIPANVE
-510 KRWDDNLKQYYVEYT
+510 KKWNDNLKQYYIEYT

-532 MWVEDTTS
+532 MWIEDLKS

-548 NEYKL
+548 NKYKL
-553 AGAAYWEKDREPDSL
+553 AGAAYWEKDRESPEVWD
-568 WNIISETLGVE
+568 IVKEKLGN

>member
-1 MARREKKN
+1 MSRREKKN
-9 VKNNWILK
+9 VKGNWIFK
-17 IIVVAIFLVAAIV
+17 IIVVAIVLLAAIF
-30 VIKISGNYRN
+30 VIKIAGNYKN

-45 KINLII
+45 KVNLII
-51 NNSNVTSD
+51 NNSNVTAD
-59 LKQDIFI
+59 LKQDVFV
-66 DENDVIY
+66 DENGVIY
-73 ISKDDIENFFDNY
+73 IAKE
-86 IIYISKD
+86 

-113 TGSAT
+113 TGSST

-123 VVGENTATVNSAE
+123 VVGENSATVNSAE
-136 VDLKSPVIEKD
+136 VKLKSPVIEKE
-147 NEYYIPFS
+147 NKYFIPFS
-155 ELDSVY
+155 ELKSVY
-161 NVDIEYV
+161 NVDIEYI
-168 NNRVVI
+168 NNRVVV

-181 QIATVAKDINVKS
+181 QIATVAKDISIKS
-194 NPTNLSRTVDKVKTG
+194 KPTSLSRTVDKIKAG
-209 DTVVISNRED
+209 DAVVISNRKD

-224 GWQKIRTSNGVLGYV
+224 GWKKIRTSNGSLGYV
-239 KENTLGKINTIR
+239 KEDNLGKINTIR
-251 EDIVETAKV
+251 DDMVETSKV
-260 DGKVSLAW
+260 EGKVSLAW

-274 GEAPS
+274 GSAPERS
-279 RTGAMDGVNVVSPTF
+279 GAMDGVNVVSPTF
-294 FRLEQSGQGNVTENV
+294 FRLEQLGKGNVKENV
-309 GTAGLNY
+309 GTAGINY
-316 INWAHNNGIE
+316 INWAHNNGLK

-333 ESMMETTSE
+333 ESMLDTTSE

-348 LRNKLIANIVDLV
+348 LRNKLINNIVNLV

-400 VLSVDVTAPDG
+400 VLTVDVTAPDG

-429 YIIFMAYDQYGANS
+429 YIIFMAYDQYGASS

-453 WVEVNVTKF
+453 WVEANITKF

-468 DPDKLILAVPFYTRL
+468 NPDKLVLAVPFYTRL
-483 WKEENGKISSDTVDL
+483 WKEANGKVSSETVDL
-498 KDVDKVLPSNVE
+498 KDVDKVIPANVE
-510 KRWDDNLKQYYVEYT
+510 KKWNDNLKQYYIEYT

-532 MWVEDTTS
+532 MWIEDLKS

-548 NEYKL
+548 NKYKL
-553 AGAAYWEKDREPDSL
+553 AGAAYWEKDRESPEVWD
-568 WNIISETLGVE
+568 IVKEKLGN

>member
-1 MARREKKN
+1 MSRREKKN
-9 VKNNWILK
+9 VKGNWIFK
-17 IIVVAIFLVAAIV
+17 IIVVAIVLLAAIF
-30 VIKISGNYRN
+30 VIKIAGNYKN

-45 KINLII
+45 KVNLII
-51 NNSNVTSD
+51 NNSNVTAD
-59 LKQDIFI
+59 LKQDVFV
-66 DENDVIY
+66 DENGVIY
-73 ISKDDIENFFDNY
+73 IAKE
-86 IIYISKD
+86 

-113 TGSAT
+113 TGSST

-123 VVGENTATVNSAE
+123 VVGENSATVNSAE
-136 VDLKSPVIEKD
+136 VKLKSPVIEKE
-147 NEYYIPFS
+147 NKYFIPFS
-155 ELDSVY
+155 ELKSVY
-161 NVDIEYV
+161 NVDIEYI
-168 NNRVVI
+168 NNRVVV

-181 QIATVAKDINVKS
+181 QIATVAKDISIKS
-194 NPTNLSRTVDKVKTG
+194 KPTSLSRTVDKIKAG
-209 DTVVISNRED
+209 DAVVISNRKD

-224 GWQKIRTSNGVLGYV
+224 GWKKIRTSNGSLGYV
-239 KENTLGKINTIR
+239 KEDNLGKINTIR
-251 EDIVETAKV
+251 DDMVETSKV
-260 DGKVSLAW
+260 EGKVSLAW

-274 GEAPS
+274 GSAPERS
-279 RTGAMDGVNVVSPTF
+279 GAMDGVNVVSPTF
-294 FRLEQSGQGNVTENV
+294 FRLEQLGKGNVKENV
-309 GTAGLNY
+309 GTAGINY
-316 INWAHNNGIE
+316 INWAHNNGLK

-333 ESMMETTSE
+333 ESMLDTTSE

-348 LRNKLIANIVDLV
+348 LRNKLINNIVNLV

-400 VLSVDVTAPDG
+400 VLTVDVTAPDG

-429 YIIFMAYDQYGANS
+429 YIIFMAYDQYGASS

-453 WVEVNVTKF
+453 WVEANITKF

-468 DPDKLILAVPFYTRL
+468 NPDKLVLAVPFYTRL
-483 WKEENGKISSDTVDL
+483 WKEANGKVSSETVDL
-498 KDVDKVLPSNVE
+498 KDVDKVIPANVE
-510 KRWDDNLKQYYVEYT
+510 KKWNDNLKQYYIEYT
-525 QNGAVYK
+525 QNGVVYK
-532 MWVEDTTS
+532 MWIEDLKS

-548 NEYKL
+548 NKYKL
-553 AGAAYWEKDREPDSL
+553 AGAAYWEKDRESPEVWD
-568 WNIISETLGVE
+568 IVKEKLGN

>member
-59 LKQDIFI
+59 LKQDVFV
-66 DENDVIY
+66 DENDV
-73 ISKDDIENFFDNY
+73 
-86 IIYISKD
+86 IYISKD

-113 TGSAT
+113 TGSST

-136 VDLKSPVIEKD
+136 IKLKSPVVERD
-147 NEYYIPFS
+147 NEYFIPFS
-155 ELDSVY
+155 ELKGVY
-161 NVDIEYV
+161 NVDIEYI
-168 NNRVVI
+168 NNRVVV

-181 QIATVAKDINVKS
+181 QIATVAKDISVKS
-194 NPTNLSRTVDKVKTG
+194 NPTSLSRTVDKVKSG

-239 KENTLGKINTIR
+239 KENNLGKINTIR
-251 EDIVETAKV
+251 EDIVETAKI

-274 GEAPS
+274 GEAPARS
-279 RTGAMDGVNVVSPTF
+279 GAMDGVNVVSPTF

-316 INWAHNNGIE
+316 INWAHNNGIK

-333 ESMMETTSE
+333 ESMIETTSE
-342 IMNDYK
+342 IMNDYA
-348 LRNKLIANIVDLV
+348 LRNKLINNIVDLV

-400 VLSVDVTAPDG
+400 ALSVDVTAPDG

-429 YIIFMAYDQYGANS
+429 YIIFMGYDQNGAS
-443 NKEGTTAGCD
+443 SPVEGTTAGCD
-453 WVEVNVTKF
+453 WVEANITKF

-468 DPDKLILAVPFYTRL
+468 EPDKLVLAVPFYTRL
-483 WKEENGKISSDTVDL
+483 WKESNGEITSDTVDL
-498 KDVDKVLPSNVE
+498 KDVDEVLPANVE

-525 QNGAVYK
+525 ENGAVYK
-532 MWVEDTTS
+532 MWIEDTTS

-548 NEYKL
+548 NEYQL
-553 AGAAYWEKDREPDSL
+553 AGAAYWEKDRE
-568 WNIISETLGVE
+568 SEEVWDVVQEKLFGN

>member
-1 MARREKKN
+1 MSRREKKS
-9 VKNNWILK
+9 VKGNWIFK
-17 IIVVAIFLVAAIV
+17 IIVVAIVLLAAIF
-30 VIKISGNYRN
+30 VIKIAGNYKN

-45 KINLII
+45 KVNLII
-51 NNSNVTSD
+51 NNSNVTAD
-59 LKQDIFI
+59 LKQDVFV
-66 DENDVIY
+66 DENGVIY
-73 ISKDDIENFFDNY
+73 IAKE
-86 IIYISKD
+86 

-113 TGSAT
+113 TGSST

-123 VVGENTATVNSAE
+123 VVGENSATVNSAE
-136 VDLKSPVIEKD
+136 VKLKSPVIEKE
-147 NEYYIPFS
+147 NKYFIPFS
-155 ELDSVY
+155 ELKSVY
-161 NVDIEYV
+161 NVDIEYI
-168 NNRVVI
+168 NNRVVV

-181 QIATVAKDINVKS
+181 QIATVAKDISIKS
-194 NPTNLSRTVDKVKTG
+194 KPTSLSRTVDKIKAG
-209 DTVVISNRED
+209 DAVVISNRKD

-224 GWQKIRTSNGVLGYV
+224 GWKKIRTSNGSLGYV
-239 KENTLGKINTIR
+239 KEDNLGKINTIR
-251 EDIVETAKV
+251 DDMVETSKV
-260 DGKVSLAW
+260 EGKVSLAW

-274 GEAPS
+274 GSAPERS
-279 RTGAMDGVNVVSPTF
+279 GAMDGVNVVSPTF
-294 FRLEQSGQGNVTENV
+294 FRLEQLGKGNVKENV
-309 GTAGLNY
+309 GTAGINY
-316 INWAHNNGIE
+316 INWAHNNGLK

-333 ESMMETTSE
+333 ESMLDTTSE

-348 LRNKLIANIVDLV
+348 LRNKLINNIVNLV

-400 VLSVDVTAPDG
+400 VLTVDVTAPDG

-429 YIIFMAYDQYGANS
+429 YIIFMAYDQYGASS

-453 WVEVNVTKF
+453 WVEANITKF

-468 DPDKLILAVPFYTRL
+468 NPDKLVLAVPFYTRL
-483 WKEENGKISSDTVDL
+483 WKEANGKVSSETVDL
-498 KDVDKVLPSNVE
+498 KDVDKVIPANVE
-510 KRWDDNLKQYYVEYT
+510 KKWNDNLKQYYIEYT

-532 MWVEDTTS
+532 MWIEDLKS

-548 NEYKL
+548 NKYKL
-553 AGAAYWEKDREPDSL
+553 AGAAYWEKDRESTEVWD
-568 WNIISETLGVE
+568 IVKEKLGN

>member
-1 MARREKKN
+1 MSRREKKS
-9 VKNNWILK
+9 VKGNWIFK
-17 IIVVAIFLVAAIV
+17 IIVVAIVLLAAIF
-30 VIKISGNYRN
+30 VIKIAGNYKN

-45 KINLII
+45 KVNLII
-51 NNSNVTSD
+51 NNSNVTAD
-59 LKQDIFI
+59 LKQDVFV
-66 DENDVIY
+66 DENGVIY
-73 ISKDDIENFFDNY
+73 IAKE
-86 IIYISKD
+86 

-113 TGSAT
+113 TGSST

-123 VVGENTATVNSAE
+123 VVGENSATVNSAE
-136 VDLKSPVIEKD
+136 VKLKSPVIEKE
-147 NEYYIPFS
+147 NKYFIPFS
-155 ELDSVY
+155 ELKSVY
-161 NVDIEYV
+161 NVDIEYI
-168 NNRVVI
+168 NNRVVV

-181 QIATVAKDINVKS
+181 QIATVAKDISIKS
-194 NPTNLSRTVDKVKTG
+194 KPTSLSRTVDKIKAG
-209 DTVVISNRED
+209 DAVVISNRKD

-224 GWQKIRTSNGVLGYV
+224 GWKKIRTSNGSLGYV
-239 KENTLGKINTIR
+239 KEDNLGKINTIR
-251 EDIVETAKV
+251 DDMVETSKV
-260 DGKVSLAW
+260 EGKVSLAW

-274 GEAPS
+274 GSAPERS
-279 RTGAMDGVNVVSPTF
+279 GAMDGVNVVSPTF
-294 FRLEQSGQGNVTENV
+294 FRLEQLGKGNVKENV
-309 GTAGLNY
+309 GTAGINY
-316 INWAHNNGIE
+316 INWAHNNGLK

-333 ESMMETTSE
+333 ESMLDTTSE

-348 LRNKLIANIVDLV
+348 LRNKLINNIVNLV

-400 VLSVDVTAPDG
+400 VLTVDVTAPDG

-429 YIIFMAYDQYGANS
+429 YIIFMAYDQYGASS

-453 WVEVNVTKF
+453 WVEANITKF

-468 DPDKLILAVPFYTRL
+468 NPDKLVLAVPFYTRL
-483 WKEENGKISSDTVDL
+483 WKEANGKVSSETVDL
-498 KDVDKVLPSNVE
+498 KDVDKVSPANVE
-510 KRWDDNLKQYYVEYT
+510 KKWNDNLKQYYIEYT

-532 MWVEDTTS
+532 MWIEDLKS

-548 NEYKL
+548 NKYKL
-553 AGAAYWEKDREPDSL
+553 AGAAYWEKDRESPEVWD
-568 WNIISETLGVE
+568 IVKEKLGN

>member
-1 MARREKKN
+1 MSRREKNK

-17 IIVVAIFLVAAIV
+17 IIVVAIFLAIV
-30 VIKISGNYRN
+30 IFAIKIAGNYKN
-40 NDIVG
+40 NDIIG
-45 KINLII
+45 KINLVI

-66 DENDVIY
+66 DENDV
-73 ISKDDIENFFDNY
+73 
-86 IIYISKD
+86 IYISKD

-147 NEYYIPFS
+147 SEYYIPFS

-279 RTGAMDGVNVVSPTF
+279 RSGAMDGVNVVSPTF

-333 ESMMETTSE
+333 ESMLETTSE

-483 WKEENGKISSDTVDL
+483 WKEEDGKISSDTVDL

-553 AGAAYWEKDREPDSL
+553 AGAAYWEKERESPEVWDIVKEKL
-568 WNIISETLGVE
+568 FGN

>member
-1 MARREKKN
+1 MSRREKKS
-9 VKNNWILK
+9 VKGNWIFK
-17 IIVVAIFLVAAIV
+17 IIVVAIVLLAAIF
-30 VIKISGNYRN
+30 VIKIAGNYKN

-45 KINLII
+45 KVNLII
-51 NNSNVTSD
+51 NNSNVTAD
-59 LKQDIFI
+59 LKQDVFV
-66 DENDVIY
+66 DENGVIY
-73 ISKDDIENFFDNY
+73 IAKE
-86 IIYISKD
+86 

-113 TGSAT
+113 TGSST

-123 VVGENTATVNSAE
+123 VVGENSATVNSAE
-136 VDLKSPVIEKD
+136 VKLKSPVIEKE
-147 NEYYIPFS
+147 NKYFIPFS
-155 ELDSVY
+155 ELKGVY
-161 NVDIEYV
+161 NVDIEYI
-168 NNRVVI
+168 NNRVVV

-181 QIATVAKDINVKS
+181 QIATVAKDISVKS
-194 NPTNLSRTVDKVKTG
+194 KPTSLSRTVDKIKAG
-209 DTVVISNRED
+209 DAVVISNRKD

-224 GWQKIRTSNGVLGYV
+224 GWKKIRTSNGSLGYV
-239 KENTLGKINTIR
+239 KEDNLGKINTIR
-251 EDIVETAKV
+251 DDMVETSKV
-260 DGKVSLAW
+260 EGKVSLAW

-274 GEAPS
+274 GSAPERS
-279 RTGAMDGVNVVSPTF
+279 GAMDGVNVVSPTF
-294 FRLEQSGQGNVTENV
+294 FRLEQLGKGNVKENV
-309 GTAGLNY
+309 GTAGINY
-316 INWAHNNGIE
+316 INWAHNNGLK

-333 ESMMETTSE
+333 ESMLDTTSE

-348 LRNKLIANIVDLV
+348 LRNKLINNIVNLV

-400 VLSVDVTAPDG
+400 VLTVDVTAPDG

-429 YIIFMAYDQYGANS
+429 YIIFMAYDQYGASS

-453 WVEVNVTKF
+453 WVEANINKF

-468 DPDKLILAVPFYTRL
+468 NPDKLVLAVPFYTRL
-483 WKEENGKISSDTVDL
+483 WKEANGKVSSETVDL
-498 KDVDKVLPSNVE
+498 KDVDKVIPANVE
-510 KRWDDNLKQYYVEYT
+510 KKWNDNLKQYYIEYT

-532 MWVEDTTS
+532 MWIEDLKS

-548 NEYKL
+548 NKYKL
-553 AGAAYWEKDREPDSL
+553 AGAAYWEKDRESTEVWD
-568 WNIISETLGVE
+568 IVKEKLGN

>member
-30 VIKISGNYRN
+30 IIKISGNYRN
-40 NDIVG
+40 DDIIG
-45 KINLII
+45 KINLVI

-86 IIYISKD
+86 I
-93 DIENFFDN
+93 
-101 YIYYDEKYNQII
+101 YYDEKYNQII
-113 TGSAT
+113 TGSST

-136 VDLKSPVIEKD
+136 IKLKSPVVEKD
-147 NEYYIPFS
+147 NEYFIPFS
-155 ELDSVY
+155 ELKGVY
-161 NVDIEYV
+161 NVDIEYINNSVVV
-168 NNRVVI
+168 N
-174 DSLDRKY
+174 SLDRKY
-181 QIATVAKDINVKS
+181 QIATAAKDINVKS
-194 NPTNLSRTVDKVKTG
+194 NPTTLSRTVDKVKAG
-209 DTVVISNRED
+209 DAVVISNRED

-274 GEAPS
+274 GEAPARS
-279 RTGAMDGVNVVSPTF
+279 GAMDGVNVVSPTF

-316 INWAHNNGIE
+316 INWAHNNGTK

-333 ESMMETTSE
+333 ESMIETTSE
-342 IMNDYK
+342 IMNDYA
-348 LRNKLIANIVDLV
+348 LRNKLVNNIIDLV

-375 MYMEDKAM
+375 MYMDDKAM

-400 VLSVDVTAPDG
+400 ALSVDVTAPDG

-429 YIIFMAYDQYGANS
+429 YIIFMGYDQNGAS
-443 NKEGTTAGCD
+443 SPVEGTTAGCD
-453 WVEVNVTKF
+453 WVEANITKF

-468 DPDKLILAVPFYTRL
+468 EPDKLVLAVPFYTRL
-483 WKEENGKISSDTVDL
+483 WKESNGEITSDTVDL
-498 KDVDKVLPSNVE
+498 KDVDEVLPANVE
-510 KRWDDNLKQYYVEYT
+510 KKWDDNLKQYYVEYT
-525 QNGAVYK
+525 ENGAVYK
-532 MWVEDTTS
+532 MWIEDTTS

-548 NEYKL
+548 NEYQL
-553 AGAAYWEKDREPDSL
+553 AGAAYWEKDRE
-568 WNIISETLGVE
+568 SEEVWDVVQEKLFGN

>member
-1 MARREKKN
+1 MSRREKKN
-9 VKNNWILK
+9 VKGNWIFK
-17 IIVVAIFLVAAIV
+17 IIVVAIVLLAAIF
-30 VIKISGNYRN
+30 VIKIAGNYKN

-45 KINLII
+45 KVNLII
-51 NNSNVTSD
+51 NNSNVTAD
-59 LKQDIFI
+59 LKQDVFV
-66 DENDVIY
+66 DENGVIY
-73 ISKDDIENFFDNY
+73 IAKE
-86 IIYISKD
+86 

-113 TGSAT
+113 TGSST

-123 VVGENTATVNSAE
+123 VVGENSATVNSAE
-136 VDLKSPVIEKD
+136 VKLKSPVIEKE
-147 NEYYIPFS
+147 NKYFIPFS
-155 ELDSVY
+155 ELKSVY
-161 NVDIEYV
+161 NVDIEYI
-168 NNRVVI
+168 NNRVVV

-181 QIATVAKDINVKS
+181 QIATVAKDISIKS
-194 NPTNLSRTVDKVKTG
+194 KPTSLSRTVDKIKAG
-209 DTVVISNRED
+209 DAVVISNRKD

-224 GWQKIRTSNGVLGYV
+224 GWKKIRTSNGSLGYV
-239 KENTLGKINTIR
+239 KEDNLGKINTIR
-251 EDIVETAKV
+251 DDMVETSKV
-260 DGKVSLAW
+260 EGKVSLAW

-274 GEAPS
+274 GSAPERS
-279 RTGAMDGVNVVSPTF
+279 GAMDGVNVVSPTF
-294 FRLEQSGQGNVTENV
+294 FRLEQLGKGNVKENV
-309 GTAGLNY
+309 GTAGINY
-316 INWAHNNGIE
+316 INWAHNNGLK

-333 ESMMETTSE
+333 ESMLDTTSE

-348 LRNKLIANIVDLV
+348 LRNKLINNIVNLV

-400 VLSVDVTAPDG
+400 VLTVDVTAPDG

-429 YIIFMAYDQYGANS
+429 YIIFMAYDQYGASS

-453 WVEVNVTKF
+453 WVEANITKF
-462 LGQEGV
+462 LGQKGV
-468 DPDKLILAVPFYTRL
+468 NPDKLVLAVPFYTRL
-483 WKEENGKISSDTVDL
+483 WKEANGKVSSETVDL
-498 KDVDKVLPSNVE
+498 KDVDKVIPANVE
-510 KRWDDNLKQYYVEYT
+510 KKWNDNLKQYYIEYT

-532 MWVEDTTS
+532 MWIEDLKS

-548 NEYKL
+548 NKYKL
-553 AGAAYWEKDREPDSL
+553 AGAAYWEKDRESPEVWD
-568 WNIISETLGVE
+568 IVKEKLGN

>member
-1 MARREKKN
+1 MSRREKKS
-9 VKNNWILK
+9 VKGNWIFK
-17 IIVVAIFLVAAIV
+17 IIVVSIVLLAAIF
-30 VIKISGNYRN
+30 VIKIAGNYKN

-45 KINLII
+45 KVNLII
-51 NNSNVTSD
+51 NNSNVTAD
-59 LKQDIFI
+59 LKQDVFV
-66 DENDVIY
+66 DENGVIY
-73 ISKDDIENFFDNY
+73 IAKE
-86 IIYISKD
+86 

-113 TGSAT
+113 TGSST

-123 VVGENTATVNSAE
+123 VVGENSATVNSAE
-136 VDLKSPVIEKD
+136 VKLKSPVIEKE
-147 NEYYIPFS
+147 NKYFIPFS
-155 ELDSVY
+155 ELKSVY
-161 NVDIEYV
+161 NVDIEYI
-168 NNRVVI
+168 NNRVVV

-181 QIATVAKDINVKS
+181 QIATVAKDISIKS
-194 NPTNLSRTVDKVKTG
+194 KPTSLSRTVDKIKAG
-209 DTVVISNRED
+209 DAVVISNRKD

-224 GWQKIRTSNGVLGYV
+224 GWKKIRTSNGSLGYV
-239 KENTLGKINTIR
+239 KEDNLGKINTIR
-251 EDIVETAKV
+251 DDMVETSKV
-260 DGKVSLAW
+260 EGKVSLAW

-274 GEAPS
+274 GSAPERS
-279 RTGAMDGVNVVSPTF
+279 GAMDGVNVVSPTF
-294 FRLEQSGQGNVTENV
+294 FRLEQLGKGNVKENV
-309 GTAGLNY
+309 GTAGINY
-316 INWAHNNGIE
+316 INWAHNNGLK

-333 ESMMETTSE
+333 ESMLDTTSE

-348 LRNKLIANIVDLV
+348 LRNKLINNIVNLV

-400 VLSVDVTAPDG
+400 VLTVDVTAPDG

-429 YIIFMAYDQYGANS
+429 YIIFMAYDQYGASS

-453 WVEVNVTKF
+453 WVEANITKF

-468 DPDKLILAVPFYTRL
+468 NPDKLVLAVPFYTRL
-483 WKEENGKISSDTVDL
+483 WKEANGKVSSETVDL
-498 KDVDKVLPSNVE
+498 KDVDKVIPANVE
-510 KRWDDNLKQYYVEYT
+510 KKWNDNLKQYYIEYT
-525 QNGAVYK
+525 QNGVVYK
-532 MWVEDTTS
+532 MWIEDLKS

-548 NEYKL
+548 NKYKL
-553 AGAAYWEKDREPDSL
+553 AGAAYWEKDRESPEVWD
-568 WNIISETLGVE
+568 IVKEKLGN

>member
-1 MARREKKN
+1 MAKREKEK
-9 VKNNWILK
+9 VNNKWILK
-17 IIVVAIFLVAAIV
+17 IIVVAVFLLAVIA
-30 VIKISGNYRN
+30 VIKIAGNYKN
-40 NDIVG
+40 NDIIG

-51 NNSNVTSD
+51 NNSNVTND
-59 LKQDIFI
+59 LKQDVFV
-66 DENDVIY
+66 DENEV
-73 ISKDDIENFFDNY
+73 
-86 IIYISKD
+86 IYISKD

-113 TGSAT
+113 TGSST

-123 VVGENTATVNSAE
+123 VVGENVATVNSAE
-136 VDLKSPVIEKD
+136 VKLKSPVIKKD
-147 NEYYIPFS
+147 NEYFIPFS
-155 ELDSVY
+155 ELTGVY
-161 NVDIEYV
+161 NIDIEYI
-168 NNRVVI
+168 NNRVVV

-181 QIATVAKDINVKS
+181 QIATSAKDVSVKS
-194 NPTNLSRTVDKVKTG
+194 SPTSLSRTVDKIKSG
-209 DTVVISNRED
+209 DTVVISNRSD

-224 GWQKIRTSNGVLGYV
+224 GWQKIRTSNGSLGYV
-239 KENTLGKINTIR
+239 KESSLGKINTIR
-251 EDIVETAKV
+251 EDIEETAKIE
-260 DGKVSLAW
+260 GKVSLAW

-279 RTGAMDGVNVVSPTF
+279 RSGNMEGVNVVSPTF

-316 INWAHNNGIE
+316 INWVHNNGIE

-333 ESMMETTSE
+333 ESMLETTSE

-348 LRNKLIANIVDLV
+348 LRNKLINNIVDLV

-375 MYMEDKAM
+375 MYMDDKAM

-411 SETWSMCFD
+411 SDTWSMCFD
-420 RNTISKVAD
+420 RNTIGKVAD
-429 YIIFMAYDQYGANS
+429 YIIFMAYDQHGATS
-443 NKEGTTAGCD
+443 SEVGTTAGCD
-453 WVEVNVTKF
+453 WVEANITKF

-468 DPDKLILAVPFYTRL
+468 DKDKLVLAVPFYTRL
-483 WKEENGKISSDTVDL
+483 WVEGDSNSPYSVDMNKIDSVI
-498 KDVDKVLPSNVE
+498 PANVE
-510 KRWDDNLKQYYVEYT
+510 KKWDDNLKQYYVEYT
-525 QNGAVYK
+525 EDGKVHK
-532 MWVEDTTS
+532 MWIEDTTS

-548 NEYKL
+548 NKYNL
-553 AGAAYWEKDREPDSL
+553 AGAAYWEKDRESQEVWD
-568 WNIISETLGVE
+568 IVIEKLGL

>member
-1 MARREKKN
+1 MSRREKKN
-9 VKNNWILK
+9 VKGNWIFK
-17 IIVVAIFLVAAIV
+17 IIVVAIVLLAAIF
-30 VIKISGNYRN
+30 VIKIAGNYKN

-45 KINLII
+45 KVNLII
-51 NNSNVTSD
+51 NNSNVTAD
-59 LKQDIFI
+59 LKQDVFV
-66 DENDVIY
+66 DENGVIY
-73 ISKDDIENFFDNY
+73 IAKE
-86 IIYISKD
+86 

-113 TGSAT
+113 TGSST

-123 VVGENTATVNSAE
+123 VVGENSATVNSAE
-136 VDLKSPVIEKD
+136 VKLKSPVIEKE
-147 NEYYIPFS
+147 NKYFIPFS
-155 ELDSVY
+155 ELKSVY
-161 NVDIEYV
+161 NVDIEYI
-168 NNRVVI
+168 NNRVVV

-181 QIATVAKDINVKS
+181 QIATVAKDISIKS
-194 NPTNLSRTVDKVKTG
+194 KPTSLSRTVDKIKAG
-209 DTVVISNRED
+209 DAVVISNRKD

-224 GWQKIRTSNGVLGYV
+224 GWKKIRTSNGSLGYV
-239 KENTLGKINTIR
+239 KEDNLGKINTIR
-251 EDIVETAKV
+251 DDMVETSKV
-260 DGKVSLAW
+260 EGKVSLAW

-274 GEAPS
+274 GSAPERS
-279 RTGAMDGVNVVSPTF
+279 GAMDGVNVVSPTF
-294 FRLEQSGQGNVTENV
+294 FRLEQLGKGNVKENV
-309 GTAGLNY
+309 GTAGINY
-316 INWAHNNGIE
+316 INWAHNNGLK

-333 ESMMETTSE
+333 ESMLDTTSE

-348 LRNKLIANIVDLV
+348 LRNKLINNIVNLV

-393 RLNEMGK
+393 RLNEM
-400 VLSVDVTAPDG
+400 
-411 SETWSMCFD
+411 CFD

-429 YIIFMAYDQYGANS
+429 YIIFMAYDQYGASS

-453 WVEVNVTKF
+453 WVEANITKF

-468 DPDKLILAVPFYTRL
+468 NPDKLVLAVPFYTRL
-483 WKEENGKISSDTVDL
+483 WKEANGKVSSETVDL
-498 KDVDKVLPSNVE
+498 KDVDKVIPANVE
-510 KRWDDNLKQYYVEYT
+510 KKWNDNLKQYYIEYT

-532 MWVEDTTS
+532 MWIEDLKS

-548 NEYKL
+548 NKYKL
-553 AGAAYWEKDREPDSL
+553 AGAAYWEKDRESPEVWD
-568 WNIISETLGVE
+568 IVKEKLGN

>member
-1 MARREKKN
+1 MSRREKKS
-9 VKNNWILK
+9 VKGNWIFK
-17 IIVVAIFLVAAIV
+17 IIVVAIVLLAAIF
-30 VIKISGNYRN
+30 VIKIAGNYKN

-45 KINLII
+45 KVNLII
-51 NNSNVTSD
+51 NNSNVTAD
-59 LKQDIFI
+59 LKQDVFV
-66 DENDVIY
+66 DENGVIY
-73 ISKDDIENFFDNY
+73 IAKE
-86 IIYISKD
+86 

-113 TGSAT
+113 TGSST

-123 VVGENTATVNSAE
+123 VVGENSATVNSAE
-136 VDLKSPVIEKD
+136 VKLKSPVIEKE
-147 NEYYIPFS
+147 NKYFIPFS
-155 ELDSVY
+155 ELKSVY
-161 NVDIEYV
+161 NVDIEYI
-168 NNRVVI
+168 NNRVVV

-181 QIATVAKDINVKS
+181 QIATVAKDISIKS
-194 NPTNLSRTVDKVKTG
+194 KPTSLSRTVDKIKAG
-209 DTVVISNRED
+209 DAVVISNRKD

-224 GWQKIRTSNGVLGYV
+224 GWKKIRTSNGSLGYV
-239 KENTLGKINTIR
+239 KEDNLGKINTIR
-251 EDIVETAKV
+251 DDMVETSKV
-260 DGKVSLAW
+260 EGKVSLAW

-274 GEAPS
+274 GSAPERS
-279 RTGAMDGVNVVSPTF
+279 GAMDGVNVVSPTF
-294 FRLEQSGQGNVTENV
+294 FRLEQLGKGNVKENV
-309 GTAGLNY
+309 GTAGINY
-316 INWAHNNGIE
+316 INWAHNNGLK

-333 ESMMETTSE
+333 ESMLDTTSE

-348 LRNKLIANIVDLV
+348 LRNKLINNIVNLV

-400 VLSVDVTAPDG
+400 VLTVDVTAPDG

-429 YIIFMAYDQYGANS
+429 YIIFMAYDQYGASS

-453 WVEVNVTKF
+453 WVEANITKF

-468 DPDKLILAVPFYTRL
+468 NPDKLVLAVPFYTRL
-483 WKEENGKISSDTVDL
+483 WKEANGKVSSETVDL
-498 KDVDKVLPSNVE
+498 KDVDKVIPANVE
-510 KRWDDNLKQYYVEYT
+510 KKWNDNLKQYYIEYT

-532 MWVEDTTS
+532 MWIEDLKS

-548 NEYKL
+548 NKYKL
-553 AGAAYWEKDREPDSL
+553 AGAAYWEKDRESPEVCD
-568 WNIISETLGVE
+568 IVKEKLGN

>member
-1 MARREKKN
+1 MSRREKKS
-9 VKNNWILK
+9 VKGNWIFK
-17 IIVVAIFLVAAIV
+17 IIVVSIVLLAAIF
-30 VIKISGNYRN
+30 VIKIAGNYKN

-45 KINLII
+45 KVNLII
-51 NNSNVTSD
+51 NNSNVTAD
-59 LKQDIFI
+59 LKQDVFV
-66 DENDVIY
+66 DENGVIY
-73 ISKDDIENFFDNY
+73 IAKE
-86 IIYISKD
+86 

-113 TGSAT
+113 TGSST

-123 VVGENTATVNSAE
+123 VVGENLATVNSAE
-136 VDLKSPVIEKD
+136 VKLKSPVIEKE
-147 NEYYIPFS
+147 NKYFIPFS
-155 ELDSVY
+155 ELKSVY
-161 NVDIEYV
+161 NVDIEYI
-168 NNRVVI
+168 NNRVVV

-181 QIATVAKDINVKS
+181 QIATVAKDISIKS
-194 NPTNLSRTVDKVKTG
+194 KPTSLSRTVDKIKAG
-209 DTVVISNRED
+209 DAVVISNRKD

-224 GWQKIRTSNGVLGYV
+224 GWKKIRTSNGSLGYV
-239 KENTLGKINTIR
+239 KEDNLGKINTIR
-251 EDIVETAKV
+251 DDMVETSKV
-260 DGKVSLAW
+260 EGKVSLAW

-274 GEAPS
+274 GSAPERS
-279 RTGAMDGVNVVSPTF
+279 GAMDGVNVVSPTF
-294 FRLEQSGQGNVTENV
+294 FRLEQLGKGNVKENV
-309 GTAGLNY
+309 GTAGINY
-316 INWAHNNGIE
+316 INWAHNNGLK

-333 ESMMETTSE
+333 ESMLDTTSE

-348 LRNKLIANIVDLV
+348 LRNKLINNIVNLV

-400 VLSVDVTAPDG
+400 VLTVDVTAPDG

-429 YIIFMAYDQYGANS
+429 YIIFMAYDQYGASS

-453 WVEVNVTKF
+453 WVEANITKF

-468 DPDKLILAVPFYTRL
+468 NPDKLVLAVPFYTRL
-483 WKEENGKISSDTVDL
+483 WKEENGKVSSETVDL
-498 KDVDKVLPSNVE
+498 KDVDKVIPANVE
-510 KRWDDNLKQYYVEYT
+510 KRWNDNLKQYYIEYT

-532 MWVEDTTS
+532 MWIEDLKS

-548 NEYKL
+548 NKYKL
-553 AGAAYWEKDREPDSL
+553 AGAAYWEKDRES
-568 WNIISETLGVE
+568 SEVWDIVKEKLGN

>member
-1 MARREKKN
+1 MSRREKKN
-9 VKNNWILK
+9 VKGNWIFK
-17 IIVVAIFLVAAIV
+17 IIVVAIVLLAAIF
-30 VIKISGNYRN
+30 VIKIAGNYKN

-45 KINLII
+45 KVNLII
-51 NNSNVTSD
+51 NNSNVTAD
-59 LKQDIFI
+59 LKQDVFV
-66 DENDVIY
+66 DENGVIY
-73 ISKDDIENFFDNY
+73 IAKE
-86 IIYISKD
+86 

-113 TGSAT
+113 TGSST

-123 VVGENTATVNSAE
+123 VVGENSATVNSAE
-136 VDLKSPVIEKD
+136 VKLKSPVIEKE
-147 NEYYIPFS
+147 NKYFIPFS
-155 ELDSVY
+155 ELKSVY
-161 NVDIEYV
+161 NVDIEYI
-168 NNRVVI
+168 NNRVVV

-181 QIATVAKDINVKS
+181 QIATVATDISIKS
-194 NPTNLSRTVDKVKTG
+194 KPTSLSRTVDKIKAG
-209 DTVVISNRED
+209 DAVVISNRKD

-224 GWQKIRTSNGVLGYV
+224 GWKKIRTSNGSLGYV
-239 KENTLGKINTIR
+239 KEDNLGKINTIR
-251 EDIVETAKV
+251 DDMVETSKV
-260 DGKVSLAW
+260 EGKVSLAW

-274 GEAPS
+274 GSAPERS
-279 RTGAMDGVNVVSPTF
+279 GAMDGVNVVSPTF
-294 FRLEQSGQGNVTENV
+294 FRLEQLGKGNVKENV
-309 GTAGLNY
+309 GTAGINY
-316 INWAHNNGIE
+316 INWAHNNGLK

-333 ESMMETTSE
+333 ESMLDTTSE

-348 LRNKLIANIVDLV
+348 LRNKLINNIVNLV

-400 VLSVDVTAPDG
+400 VLTVDVTAPDG

-429 YIIFMAYDQYGANS
+429 YIIFMAYDQYGASS

-453 WVEVNVTKF
+453 WVEANITKF

-468 DPDKLILAVPFYTRL
+468 NPDKLVLAVPFYTRL
-483 WKEENGKISSDTVDL
+483 WKEANGKVSSETVDL
-498 KDVDKVLPSNVE
+498 KDVDKVIPANVE
-510 KRWDDNLKQYYVEYT
+510 KKWNDNLKQYYIEYT

-532 MWVEDTTS
+532 MWIEDLKS

-548 NEYKL
+548 NKYKL
-553 AGAAYWEKDREPDSL
+553 AGAAYWEKDRESPEVWD
-568 WNIISETLGVE
+568 IVKEKLGN